1 MPDAISLKEK
11 IDYLNKELN
20 MNYINWNIDW
30 TKLNAKE
37 LIDNAL
43 ELYLNGQLKQKV
55 IIRHVISS
63 EFIEEYE
70 VEEPTDFNGW
80 QCEWW
85 STMNYEGKTI
95 HIYGEA
101 FYGRITLQLD
111 E

>member
-20 MNYINWNIDW
+20 MNYINWN
-30 TKLNAKE
+30 
-37 LIDNAL
+37 
-43 ELYLNGQLKQKV
+43 
-55 IIRHVISS
+55 S

-80 QCEWW
+80 QCEWR